1 MHKNDGL
8 NKISKFKCF
17 KSFLCDCAKLTI
29 FEFSVSSEN
38 YKEATDLLK
47 QRYRNLQVLINSF
60 MKRFV
65 QFPAVQNSNNV

>member
-1 MHKNDGL
+1 MHENDGL
-8 NKISKFKCF
+8 NKVSKFKCF
-17 KSFLCDCAKLTI
+17 KSFLCDCAI
-29 FEFSVSSEN
+29 FEFSVSPEN

-60 MKRFV
+60 MKKFV